1 MGKTLILTEK
11 PSVAREYAA
20 ILGVKG
26 NGDGIIENEAYVIT
40 WCIGHLVQMAYPEK
54 YDSRLG
60 TWNLEDLPFLPEK
73 YLYEIVPS
81 VKKQY
86 KIVHEQM
93 QRKDIDVMLYCGDSG
108 REGEVIGR
116 LIRNYGGVRAGMVEK
131 RVWIDSQTREE
142 ILRGIKEAK
151 PLSAYDRLAA
161 AGIMRGIEDYAMGI
175 NFSRALTCKYGRA
188 FNQILG
194 TDKWKSINVGR
205 VMTCVL
211 GMIVERERQI
221 REFAETPF
229 YRVLGSFDGIEA
241 EWKAEEGSELSRSGK
256 LYKENGFRK
265 RADAEGFIAGLS
277 SRTACVQ
284 LAECKD
290 SRKKAPLLFNLA
302 ELQAECS
309 RQFKL
314 SPNETLETAQEL
326 YEKKMT
332 TYPRTD
338 ARVLSSAIAK
348 EIRKNISGLGS
359 IPEMKQYVSTILSG
373 EQYAG
378 IADTPYTDDKKITD
392 HYAIIPTG
400 QNVAEQ
406 LTEIQKKVYGLIV
419 RRFLSIFYP
428 PAVYLNC
435 QAVIAVG
442 GELFHASCSRLKSEG
457 YLVVAGKTGENEK
470 EGGAALLKVIS
481 DWKKGSEIKELSFKT
496 AEGKTTAP
504 KRYDSGSMVLAMENA
519 GKLIEDP
526 ALREQIKGSGIGT
539 SATRAEI
546 IDKLVRTGYIM
557 LNKKTQVLTPERDGE
572 LVYDI
577 IKQTIPDFLSP
588 EMTASWEKK
597 LSMIA
602 QGELD
607 EAEYRREI
615 EEYVRRKIEEIKRGT
630 LLFGGAEASGGE
642 EQASAEA
649 VGECPLCHKPVRE
662 NQRAFSCID
671 RSCGFT
677 LWKDDYFFSNK
688 KKSLTKSMA
697 RSLLSKGEV
706 FCKGLYSETKK
717 KTYDATILMKL
728 EQGRAKFELRF

>member
-11 PSVAREYAA
+11 PSVAREYAT

-26 NGDGIIENEAYVIT
+26 NGDGVIENDAYVIT

-54 YDSRLG
+54 YDSRFG

-116 LIRNYGGVRAGMVEK
+116 LIRNYGGIRAGIVEK
-131 RVWIDSQTREE
+131 RVWIDSQTKEE

-151 PLSAYDRLAA
+151 PLSEYDRLAA

-175 NFSRALTCKYGRA
+175 NFSRALTCKYGHA
-188 FNQILG
+188 FNQRIQSE
-194 TDKWKSINVGR
+194 KWKSINVGR

-211 GMIVERERQI
+211 GMVVERERQI
-221 REFAETPF
+221 RGFVEMPF
-229 YRVLGSFDGIEA
+229 YRVLGNFDGIEA
-241 EWKAEEGSELSRSGK
+241 EWKAEDSSMFFRSEK
-256 LYKENGFRK
+256 LYKENGFKNRV
-265 RADAEGFIAGLS
+265 DAETFIVGLS
-277 SRTACVQ
+277 SKTACVQ
-284 LAECKD
+284 MAESKD
-290 SRKKAPLLFNLA
+290 SSKKAPLLFNLA

-309 RQFKL
+309 KQFKL
-314 SPNETLETAQEL
+314 SPNETLEIAQEL

-348 EIRKNISGLGS
+348 EIKKNISGLES
-359 IPEMKQYVSTILSG
+359 MPEMKQYVNTILSR
-373 EQYAG
+373 EWYAG
-378 IADTPYTDDKKITD
+378 IADTQYTDDKKITD

-406 LTEIQKKVYGLIV
+406 LTEMQEKVYGLIV

-435 QAVIAVG
+435 QVAITVG
-442 GELFHASCSRLKSEG
+442 AEVFRASCSQLKSEG
-457 YLVVAGKTGENEK
+457 YLAVAGKTSENGK
-470 EGGAALLKVIS
+470 EDGSALLKVIS
-481 DWKKGSEIKELSFKT
+481 NWHKGSEIKELSFKI

-504 KRYDSGSMVLAMENA
+504 KRYDSGSMVLTMENA
-519 GKLIEDP
+519 GKLIEDA

-546 IDKLVRTGYIM
+546 IDKLIRTGYIM
-557 LNKKTQVLTPERDGE
+557 LNKKTQILTPHEDGE
-572 LVYDI
+572 VVYDI
-577 IKQTIPDFLSP
+577 VKQTLPDFLSP
-588 EMTASWEKK
+588 EMTANWESK

-602 QGELD
+602 RGELD
-607 EAEYRREI
+607 EAEYKQEI
-615 EEYVRRKIEEIKRGT
+615 EEYVRKKIEEIKGGNLT
-630 LLFGGAEASGGE
+630 LSGGE
-642 EQASAEA
+642 AFDKEKHLTAEE
-649 VGECPLCHKPVRE
+649 VGKCPICNKSVCE
-662 NQRAFSCID
+662 NKQAFSCVD
-671 RSCGFT
+671 RNCGFA
-677 LWKDDYFFSNK
+677 LWKNDYFFTNK
-688 KKSLTKSMA
+688 KKSLTKSMVK
-697 RSLLSKGEV
+697 SLLSKGEV
-706 FCKGLYSETKK
+706 SCKGLYSEAKK

-728 EQGRAKFELRF
+728 EEGRAKFELKF

>member
-26 NGDGIIENEAYVIT
+26 NGDGVIENDTYVIT

-54 YDSRLG
+54 YDSRFG

-116 LIRNYGGVRAGMVEK
+116 LIRNYGGIRAGIVEK
-131 RVWIDSQTREE
+131 RVWIDSQTKEE

-151 PLSAYDRLAA
+151 PLSEYDRLAA

-175 NFSRALTCKYGRA
+175 NFSRALTCKYGHA
-188 FNQILG
+188 FNQRIQSE
-194 TDKWKSINVGR
+194 KWKSINVGR

-211 GMIVERERQI
+211 GMVVERERQI
-221 REFAETPF
+221 RGFVEMPF
-229 YRVLGSFDGIEA
+229 YRVLGNFDGIEA
-241 EWKAEEGSELSRSGK
+241 EWKAEDSSMFFRSEK
-256 LYKENGFRK
+256 LYKENGFKNRV
-265 RADAEGFIAGLS
+265 DAETFIVGLS
-277 SRTACVQ
+277 SKTAYVQ
-284 LAECKD
+284 MAESKD
-290 SRKKAPLLFNLA
+290 SSKKAPLLFNLA

-309 RQFKL
+309 KQFKL
-314 SPNETLETAQEL
+314 SPNETLEIAQEL

-348 EIRKNISGLGS
+348 EIKKNISGLES
-359 IPEMKQYVSTILSG
+359 MPEMKQYVNTILLR
-373 EQYAG
+373 EWYAG
-378 IADTPYTDDKKITD
+378 IADTQYTDDKKITD

-400 QNVAEQ
+400 QNVAER
-406 LTEIQKKVYGLIV
+406 LTEMQEKVYGLIV

-435 QAVIAVG
+435 QVAITVG
-442 GELFHASCSRLKSEG
+442 AEVFRASCSQLKSEG
-457 YLVVAGKTGENEK
+457 YLAVAGKTSENGK
-470 EGGAALLKVIS
+470 EDGSALLKVIS
-481 DWKKGSEIKELSFKT
+481 NWHKGSEIKELSFKI

-519 GKLIEDP
+519 GKLIEDA

-546 IDKLVRTGYIM
+546 IDKLIRTGYIM
-557 LNKKTQVLTPERDGE
+557 LNKKTQILTPHEDGE
-572 LVYDI
+572 VVYDI
-577 IKQTIPDFLSP
+577 VKQTLPDFLSP
-588 EMTASWEKK
+588 EMTANWESK

-602 QGELD
+602 RGELD
-607 EAEYRREI
+607 EAEYKQEI
-615 EEYVRRKIEEIKRGT
+615 EEYVRKKIEEIK
-630 LLFGGAEASGGE
+630 GGNLTFSGGE
-642 EQASAEA
+642 AFDKEKHLTAEE
-649 VGECPLCHKPVRE
+649 VGKCPICNKSVCE
-662 NQRAFSCID
+662 NKQAFSCVD
-671 RSCGFT
+671 RNCGFA
-677 LWKDDYFFSNK
+677 LWKNDYFFTNK
-688 KKSLTKSMA
+688 KKSLTKSMVK
-697 RSLLSKGEV
+697 SLLSKGEV
-706 FCKGLYSETKK
+706 FCKGLYSEAKK
-717 KTYDATILMKL
+717 KTYDATVLMKL
-728 EQGRAKFELRF
+728 EEGRAKFELKF

>member
-26 NGDGIIENEAYVIT
+26 NGDGVIENDAYVIT

-116 LIRNYGGVRAGMVEK
+116 LIRNYGGVRAGIVEK
-131 RVWIDSQTREE
+131 RVWIDSQTKEE

-151 PLSAYDRLAA
+151 PLSEYDRLAA

-175 NFSRALTCKYGRA
+175 NFSRALTCKYGHA
-188 FNQILG
+188 FNQRIQSE
-194 TDKWKSINVGR
+194 KWKSINVGR

-211 GMIVERERQI
+211 GMVVERERQI
-221 REFAETPF
+221 RGFVEMPF
-229 YRVLGSFDGIEA
+229 YRVLGNFDGIEA
-241 EWKAEEGSELSRSGK
+241 EWKAEDSSMFFRSEK
-256 LYKENGFRK
+256 LYKENGFKNRV
-265 RADAEGFIAGLS
+265 DAETFIVGLS
-277 SRTACVQ
+277 SKTACVQ
-284 LAECKD
+284 MAESKD
-290 SRKKAPLLFNLA
+290 SSKKAPLLFNLA

-309 RQFKL
+309 KQFKL
-314 SPNETLETAQEL
+314 SPNETLEIAQEL

-348 EIRKNISGLGS
+348 EIKKNISGLES
-359 IPEMKQYVSTILSG
+359 MPEMKQYVNTILSR
-373 EQYAG
+373 EWYAG
-378 IADTPYTDDKKITD
+378 IADTQYTDDKKITD

-400 QNVAEQ
+400 QDVAER
-406 LTEIQKKVYGLIV
+406 LTEMQEKVYGLIV

-435 QAVIAVG
+435 QVAITVG
-442 GELFHASCSRLKSEG
+442 AEVFRASCSQLKSEG
-457 YLVVAGKTGENEK
+457 YLAVAGKTSENGK
-470 EGGAALLKVIS
+470 EESAALLKVILN
-481 DWKKGSEIKELSFKT
+481 WHKGSEIKEFSFKI

-572 LVYDI
+572 FVYDI

-588 EMTASWEKK
+588 EMTAGWERK

-615 EEYVRRKIEEIKRGT
+615 EEYVRRKIREIKGGT
-630 LLFGGAEASGGE
+630 LPFGGAEASGEE

-649 VGECPLCHKPVRE
+649 VGECPLCHKPVCE

-688 KKSLTKSMA
+688 KKNLTKSMA

-706 FCKGLYSETKK
+706 FCKGLYSGTKK
-717 KTYDATILMKL
+717 KTYDATILMRL